1 MKVLAIDDNSDI
13 LELLKEV
20 VISYNH
26 EFSSSNNGKTGLEMI
41 KNNSYDAVLLDL
53 TMPEFTGVDVVDA
66 LIADDILK
74 DNKIILFTAS
84 TILDESI
91 TELISKGV
99 HSCIRKPV
107 DVTHLIK
114 ILESL

>member
-1 MKVLAIDDNSDI
+1 MKILAIDDNSDI

-20 VISYNH
+20 VVSYDH
-26 EFSSSNNGKTGLEMI
+26 EFSSSNNGQTGLDMI

-53 TMPEFTGVDVVDA
+53 TMPEFTGMDVVNA
-66 LIADDILK
+66 LIADDIVK

-84 TILDESI
+84 SITDESI
-91 TELISKGV
+91 AELISKGV

-107 DVTHLIK
+107 DITHLIK
-114 ILESL
+114 ILELL

>member
-74 DNKIILFTAS
+74 DNKIILFTAAS
-84 TILDESI
+84 LTDESL

-107 DVTHLIK
+107 DVEHLIK
-114 ILESL
+114 TLESL